1 MFLSFSQ
8 FGRNCETRKHRKAS
22 EFMNVQS
29 CGDLKSTIIRSL
41 SQSEIGIKKK
51 ISLILKSQSNRVLEV
66 DSPQMAGYQTAT
78 QFGEYSNSSFLFF
91 SFCSDGPVRHIRTAQ
106 QPVQPNCLATSS
118 TRSTQRH
125 PEEEENCSEKNEVLI
140 DGRKCPFD
148 FYAK

>member
-1 MFLSFSQ
+1 MCTILDTGEEGRFSLFNIRYKKSSGYAQGNLS
-8 FGRNCETRKHRKAS
+8 
-22 EFMNVQS
+22 
-29 CGDLKSTIIRSL
+29 
-41 SQSEIGIKKK
+41 KKK
-51 ISLILKSQSNRVLEV
+51 IIICVNLFSFPSNRTLEV

-91 SFCSDGPVRHIRTAQ
+91 SFCSDGPVRHVRTAQ